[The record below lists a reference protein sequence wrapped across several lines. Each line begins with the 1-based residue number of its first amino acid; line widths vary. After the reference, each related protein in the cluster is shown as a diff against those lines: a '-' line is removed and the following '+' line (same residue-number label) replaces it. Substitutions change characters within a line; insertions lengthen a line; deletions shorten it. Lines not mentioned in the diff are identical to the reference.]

1 MKVLVLGGGG
11 REHAM
16 AWCLAKSPRVEKV
29 FVAPGNGGTAAL
41 SSAAAIQNVSLDPVK
56 DHDAI
61 VDFVRQQ
68 NIALTVV
75 GPEAPLAAG
84 IVDRFR
90 KEGLAIFGPSQT
102 CARLE
107 SSKDFAKQFM
117 RDHAI
122 PTAQFQTFS
131 DAEDAKAYIR
141 ANGAPIV
148 IKADGL
154 AAGKGV
160 VVAMTEAEAIAA
172 VESMLIDNKFGDAGA
187 RVVVEEFLTGE
198 EAS

>member
-1 MKVLVLGGGG
+1 MKVLVIGSGG

-16 AWCLAKSPRVEKV
+16 AWCLAKSPRVEKI
-29 FVAPGNGGTAAL
+29 FVAPGNGGTAT
-41 SSAAAIQNVSLDPVK
+41 SSGGVAIQNVALDPVK
-56 DHDAI
+56 NQDAV
-61 VDFVRQQ
+61 VDFVKEQQ
-68 NIALTVV
+68 IGLTLV

-84 IVDRFR
+84 IVDRLR
-90 KEGLAIFGPSQT
+90 KEGLAIFGPSQA

-131 DAEDAKAYIR
+131 DAESAKAYIR
-141 ANGAPIV
+141 ASGAPIV
-148 IKADGL
+148 VKADGL

-160 VVAMTEAEAIAA
+160 VVAMTESEAITA
-172 VESMLIDNKFGDAGA
+172 VDAMLIDNKFGDA
-187 RVVVEEFLTGE
+187 
-198 EAS
+198 